1 MLCVLQ
7 YILAWIHYYFHH
19 YIVTIK
25 FLSKHVFVSYFTF
38 TIKGGIAN
46 IYETFKNIKFLF
58 VVILF
63 SVLFAM
69 FSNITH
75 LMQYTFTSFFFFSF
89 NTLRTIFSSF
99 TSGVLFNYSNYNLKF
114 VQINLTYKRSSPN
127 FIWIQANQLTSIPSE
142 IIRKP

>member
-63 SVLFAM
+63 SVFFAM

-75 LMQYTFTSFFFFSF
+75 LMQYKFTSFFFFSF
-89 NTLRTIFSSF
+89 NTLRTIFSSNLLHLVYSLIIATIIWNLYKLTWPTRDRLP
-99 TSGVLFNYSNYNLKF
+99 TSFEFK
-114 VQINLTYKRSSPN
+114 QIS
-127 FIWIQANQLTSIPSE
+127 
-142 IIRKP
+142 